1 MGYTAFVGTNNN
13 PGDAEDLMP
22 EEFRFGREELVDDK
36 GARGEDVN
44 DGALS
49 DANVWPPKSEAP
61 NFRDALVKY

>member
-13 PGDAEDLMP
+13 PGDAED
-22 EEFRFGREELVDDK
+22 
-36 GARGEDVN
+36 VN

-49 DANVWPPKSEAP
+49 AANVWPPKSEAP